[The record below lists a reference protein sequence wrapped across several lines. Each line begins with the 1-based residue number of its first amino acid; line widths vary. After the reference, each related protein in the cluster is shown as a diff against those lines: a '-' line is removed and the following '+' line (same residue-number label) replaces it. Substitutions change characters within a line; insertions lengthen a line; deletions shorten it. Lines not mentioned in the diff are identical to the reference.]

1 MGVPLRVALTGG
13 IATGKSHC
21 LERFQALGA
30 PVIDAD
36 VLAREAVAAGSAP
49 LEAVAA
55 RFGPSVLQRDGT
67 LDREAVARMVF
78 ADPAARRDLEAIVH
92 PFVYARIEAW
102 FETLAGTARAAIA
115 DIPLLY
121 ETGHASD
128 FDRVVVAA
136 CPPEV
141 QLQRLI
147 QRNNLSASEAARRI
161 ASQLPI
167 DAKVDLADYVIDTSG
182 TIEETDRQVED
193 VWRRLTHEG

>member
-49 LEAVAA
+49 LKAVAA

-92 PFVYARIEAW
+92 PFVYARIKAW
-102 FETLAGTARAAIA
+102 FGTLGTARVAIA

-147 QRNNLSASEAARRI
+147 QRSNLSASEAARRI

-167 DAKVDLADYVIDTSG
+167 DAKVDLADHVVDTSG